1 MCCHNQVAITALGM
15 THIAIKCKTCL
26 IRSRMA
32 KAAIK
37 ATTSQPPTTEATAGG
52 PFIEFVAEIKQVT
65 SKKTASLD
73 MEYRVVLASDDE
85 LVNTLGL
92 VDADRLVKCRVEV
105 VS

>member
-1 MCCHNQVAITALGM
+1 
-15 THIAIKCKTCL
+15 
-26 IRSRMA
+26 MA
-32 KAAIK
+32 KAAT
-37 ATTSQPPTTEATAGG
+37 ATTTAYSTSRTSG

-92 VDADRLVKCRVEV
+92 VGADSLVKCRVEV
-105 VS
+105 VQ

>member
-1 MCCHNQVAITALGM
+1 M
-15 THIAIKCKTCL
+15 T
-26 IRSRMA
+26 
-32 KAAIK
+32 KAATT
-37 ATTSQPPTTEATAGG
+37 ATTGVTDLTQGG

-92 VDADRLVKCRVEV
+92 VNADSLVKVRVEV